1 MAKRS
6 AGTRFSASLLS
17 PPASRRRME
26 GRWDERAR
34 PEARTAPD
42 GPADEL
48 LVFGCEREGKETYLL
63 RL

>member
-1 MAKRS
+1 
-6 AGTRFSASLLS
+6 
-17 PPASRRRME
+17 ME